1 MKQRSVAI
9 GVISIALFALI
20 TPGIA
25 LFIPSSQ
32 PDFATDDLVELNVL
46 AASSLSRAFTEVA
59 QAFSTAN
66 TDISVTFSFAG
77 SSTLAEQV
85 RAGAP
90 MDVVALAD
98 QVNMLKLASSEKILT
113 SSLHTFARNRL
124 AIITATD
131 NPRGI
136 TSLNDLTKP
145 DLTVVLCDSSQPCGR
160 YADDILN
167 RAGLSVSAASRESSI
182 AGVLSRI
189 RTGEADSG
197 IGYAS
202 DALTD
207 TRLSAIDIPD
217 SQNVVAE
224 YPIAIASQPSSNNRS
239 AAERFVNFVLS
250 PAGQDILNNAGFI
263 RAS

>member
-1 MKQRSVAI
+1 MKQRSIAI
-9 GVISIALFALI
+9 VVISIVLFALI
-20 TPGIA
+20 APGIA
-25 LFIPSSQ
+25 VFIPSSQ
-32 PDFATDDLVELNVL
+32 SDSTTDDVIEINVL
-46 AASSLSRAFTEVA
+46 VASSLRRAFTEVA
-59 QAFSTAN
+59 QAFSTA
-66 TDISVTFSFAG
+66 DADVSVTFSFAG

-85 RAGAP
+85 LAGAP

-98 QVNMLKLASSEKILT
+98 QVNMLKLASTEKIVP
-113 SSLHTFARNRL
+113 SSLHTFAKNRL
-124 AIITATD
+124 AILTTKE

-136 TSLNDLTKP
+136 TSINDLTKP
-145 DLTVVLCDSSQPCGR
+145 NLTVVLCDSSQPCGR

-189 RTGEADSG
+189 RTGEADAG

-202 DALTD
+202 DAVTD

-239 AAERFVNFVLS
+239 AAERFMNFVLS